1 MVRGLF
7 YTYQIEKLSL
17 MERSHS
23 PLCTRPTENE
33 EMIRLFDSTNRFI
46 KYLMIGACLQYL
58 LGMALLGL
66 I

>member
-1 MVRGLF
+1 MRGLF

-23 PLCTRPTENE
+23 PLCTRLNENE

>member
-1 MVRGLF
+1 
-7 YTYQIEKLSL
+7 

>member
-1 MVRGLF
+1 
-7 YTYQIEKLSL
+7 

-23 PLCTRPTENE
+23 PLCTRLNENE